1 MAANAIRTWK
11 RAAAGAC
18 VLAPVLVAALLSACQ
33 KPQPTVLPAP
43 PPVVHGPA
51 QAPSLIP
58 TERRPAASL
67 TLDEY
72 KAQVARQIMAANPKV
87 IFSGRLPEMMTAIV
101 VLDIGIGR
109 DGEVSSVKVHR
120 SPNSQASEIAVDAV
134 KLGGPYP
141 QPGKLLG
148 MMHRTL
154 TFSETFL
161 FNRDYQFQLRT
172 LAGPQ

>member
-1 MAANAIRTWK
+1 MAAYAIRTLK
-11 RAAAGAC
+11 RAAVGASM
-18 VLAPVLVAALLSACQ
+18 LALMLLSACHKQ
-33 KPQPTVLPAP
+33 QPTVLPAP
-43 PPVVHGPA
+43 PPVTHGPA
-51 QAPSLIP
+51 QAPTIVPSEQRAI
-58 TERRPAASL
+58 AS
-67 TLDEY
+67 LDEY
-72 KAQVARQIMAANPKV
+72 KVQVARQIMAANPKV
-87 IFSGRLPEMMTAIV
+87 VFSGRLPEMMTAIV
-101 VLDIGIGR
+101 VLDIGIGHN
-109 DGEVSSVKVHR
+109 GEVASVKVHR

-148 MMHRTL
+148 FMHHAL

>member
-1 MAANAIRTWK
+1 MAANAIRTLK
-11 RAAAGAC
+11 RAAAGAS
-18 VLAPVLVAALLSACQ
+18 VLAITLLSACQ
-33 KPQPTVLPAP
+33 KQPPTVLPAP
-43 PPVVHGPA
+43 PPVTHGPA

-58 TERRPAASL
+58 TERRPAPNLS
-67 TLDEY
+67 LDEY
-72 KAQVARQIMAANPKV
+72 KAQVARQIMSANPKV
-87 IFSGRLPEMMTAIV
+87 IFSGRLPAMMTAIV

-148 MMHRTL
+148 LMHRTL

>member
-1 MAANAIRTWK
+1 MAATAIHPLK
-11 RAAAGAC
+11 RAAVGAST
-18 VLAPVLVAALLSACQ
+18 LALSLLSACHN
-33 KPQPTVLPAP
+33 QPTVLPAP
-43 PPVVHGPA
+43 PPVTHIA
-51 QAPSLIP
+51 A
-58 TERRPAASL
+58 PAAPAPAPAAPRAAA

-87 IFSGRLPEMMTAIV
+87 SFTGRLPEMMTAIV
-101 VLDIGIGR
+101 VLEIGVGR
-109 DGEVSSVKVHR
+109 NGDVESIKVHR

-141 QPGKLLG
+141 EPGKLLG
-148 MMHRTL
+148 FMHHTL

>member
-11 RAAAGAC
+11 RAAAGAS
-18 VLAPVLVAALLSACQ
+18 AAALTLLSACHN
-33 KPQPTVLPAP
+33 QPTIMPAP
-43 PPVVHGPA
+43 PPVTHV
-51 QAPSLIP
+51 
-58 TERRPAASL
+58 PAAGKPPAPAPAAPRAAAN
-67 TLDEY
+67 LDEY
-72 KAQVARQIMAANPKV
+72 KIQVAERIMAANPKV

-109 DGEVSSVKVHR
+109 DGEVTSVKVHR

-134 KLGGPYP
+134 KLAGPYP

-148 MMHRTL
+148 VLHRSL

-172 LAGPQ
+172 LSGPQ